1 MFASL
6 HQSSHIQV
14 NEICGVQCYSVMWK
28 KAQAYNVL
36 QLNQENIKDIGVE
49 FPEEQL
55 KWGI

>member
-1 MFASL
+1 
-6 HQSSHIQV
+6 
-14 NEICGVQCYSVMWK
+14 MWK